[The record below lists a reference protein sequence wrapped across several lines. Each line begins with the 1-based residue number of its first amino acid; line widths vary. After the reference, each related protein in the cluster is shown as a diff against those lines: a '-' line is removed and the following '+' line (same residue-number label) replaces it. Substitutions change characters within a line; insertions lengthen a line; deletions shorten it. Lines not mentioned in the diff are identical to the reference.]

1 MRSGLFHTKLIQPPL
16 WSCFVHGRHG
26 QSRKG
31 PYSERSLIAGSITF
45 STAAQ
50 YVTQQAGG
58 YRSLKGRLQVL
69 EAGFV
74 TAQSTFPLL
83 QGLALYS
90 SLSDAR
96 LALCSMMCALLDDVK
111 ARGVFKHYSPQRPR
125 SGTWSAPCGRAAVV
139 PKRFT
144 LIPLRADREIS
155 GGKAFQD
162 LTVVTVASRCSPT
175 NQ

>member
-26 QSRKG
+26 QSRKW
-31 PYSERSLIAGSITF
+31 PYSERSLIAGSIAF

-50 YVTQQAGG
+50 YVNQQAGV
-58 YRSLKGRLQVL
+58 YRSLKGRLVHPTAGV

-83 QGLALYS
+83 QGPALYS

-139 PKRFT
+139 P
-144 LIPLRADREIS
+144 
-155 GGKAFQD
+155 
-162 LTVVTVASRCSPT
+162 
-175 NQ
+175 